1 MLTRGKTTI
10 FSLHSDSF
18 DITLTLPKIKGFPK
32 TWELIVEFVIF
43 ISKTIVIYCPYVC
56 QEESDLM
63 KRSNEVVGLHRGKA
77 EEKWFNLVHVVLL
90 VLAIKSG
97 SSTEQLQS
105 L

>member
-1 MLTRGKTTI
+1 MGINCRI
-10 FSLHSDSF
+10 CYFHFQDHC
-18 DITLTLPKIKGFPK
+18 
-32 TWELIVEFVIF
+32 
-43 ISKTIVIYCPYVC
+43 IYCPYVC